1 MPHPLLGLKFPE
13 ESSDEEYDPTT
24 ENTKDTDVSSKVFA
38 VITQSLFTLAI
49 IITLLFYEL

>member
-24 ENTKDTDVSSKVFA
+24 ENTKDTDVSK
-38 VITQSLFTLAI
+38 LASI
-49 IITLLFYEL
+49 IMERGWREEGVDYNSY